1 MPRPSSCPDDARR
14 APQHHGTL
22 QRRLAC
28 QGRGGGCCLRA
39 RGAPFAMLLAASP
52 SVGSSCSS
60 ASASTRRS
68 SRLHGACAGG
78 VGRVVVPFFRCREPS
93 WRRGRWQKDL
103 VPTRTPLPFRCRH
116 GLFHLAAFPMGL
128 RIRVEGGAPATHSA
142 ATLGPSLSPVPG
154 PA

>member
-1 MPRPSSCPDDARR
+1 MPRPSSCPGDARR
-14 APQHHGTL
+14 APQHHGAL
-22 QRRLAC
+22 QRRSAC

-78 VGRVVVPFFRCREPS
+78 VGRVVVPVFRCREPS
-93 WRRGRWQKDL
+93 QRRGRWQKDL
-103 VPTRTPLPFRCRH
+103 VLTRTPLPFHCSH
-116 GLFHLAAFPMGL
+116 GIFHLGAFPMGL
-128 RIRVEGGAPATHSA
+128 RIHVQGVAPAT
-142 ATLGPSLSPVPG
+142 
-154 PA
+154 